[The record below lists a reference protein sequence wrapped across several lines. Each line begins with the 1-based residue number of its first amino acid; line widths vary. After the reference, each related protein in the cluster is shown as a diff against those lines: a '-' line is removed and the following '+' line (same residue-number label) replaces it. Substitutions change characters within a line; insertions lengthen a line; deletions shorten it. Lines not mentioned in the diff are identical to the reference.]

1 MSLESTKALAPQTTN
16 LSMFSGYLD
25 AKIKLDIPPSLHPNK
40 EYFITPIALKLS
52 VVTKFLQWLTTEYLH
67 KGCSNISI
75 ILIEPSIKF
84 SVWRSA
90 KAISWWIPSKS
101 SKVLPAEPLDLRLKV
116 TPNGAKSTR
125 KTEQIYRSL
134 TCFKVVYSLTFN
146 INLLGFL

>member
-1 MSLESTKALAPQTTN
+1 
-16 LSMFSGYLD
+16 MFSGYLD

-40 EYFITPIALKLS
+40 EYLMTPIALKLE
-52 VVTKFLQWLTTEYLH
+52 VLTKFLQGLTTEYLH

-75 ILIEPSIKF
+75 IFIELSIKF

-90 KAISWWIPSKS
+90 KTISWWIPSKS
-101 SKVLPAEPLDLRLKV
+101 SKLLPAEPFNLRLKV

-134 TCFKVVYSLTFN
+134 TYFKVVYSLTFD
-146 INLLGFL
+146 INLLCFL